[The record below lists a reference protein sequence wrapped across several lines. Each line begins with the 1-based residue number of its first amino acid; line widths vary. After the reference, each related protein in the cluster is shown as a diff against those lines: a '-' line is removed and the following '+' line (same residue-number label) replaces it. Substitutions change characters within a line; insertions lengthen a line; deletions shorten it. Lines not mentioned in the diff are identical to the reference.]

1 MLIVDMKNTII
12 KTLYG
17 LSSRLQITEDRIS
30 EVGDRSI
37 GFIQSEQQRKKW
49 STRKNISSNPWDNNK
64 RSNICIIRIAG
75 EEQEC
80 KAEQLFKEIMTTNF
94 PNLTKGKIYR
104 FKQLDK

>member
-37 GFIQSEQQRKKW
+37 GFIQSEQQRKNGLQEKMYLQTHGTITKDLTYV
-49 STRKNISSNPWDNNK
+49 SSESQERSKNARLNNCSK
-64 RSNICIIRIAG
+64 
-75 EEQEC
+75 
-80 KAEQLFKEIMTTNF
+80 K
-94 PNLTKGKIYR
+94 
-104 FKQLDK
+104 

>member
-49 STRKNISSNPWDNNK
+49 STRKKYI
-64 RSNICIIRIAG
+64 
-75 EEQEC
+75 
-80 KAEQLFKEIMTTNF
+80 FKPM
-94 PNLTKGKIYR
+94 G
-104 FKQLDK
+104 Q